1 MKKKYYLW
9 MLVLGYSNCFAQLS
23 QHKDNLKKDYIKQSE
38 VCGGVAAIFK
48 KIGSW
53 KKSSYGG
60 NIVFPDKTFPAN
72 HYKLLLG
79 RIEEVLPVMKEA
91 VPDLGGFE
99 PEWYSSIRGSALV
112 ANGPVPS
119 SFNCL
124 LFTYYC
130 NTNVNKILLGDEA
143 SASLEVYF
151 NSYGLFCE
159 KINEWDINADGKMI
173 SIYQLPDTIG
183 KWKGLTLYEP
193 KRTGGPGLAMDRAV
207 VLGHNGQMPWHTLTQ
222 KQYLTGYKNWLL
234 KNKKQQLEGN
244 DTNIKKMKENIAN
257 MQASKALTPGQKK
270 GIIEKLEEQLK
281 DFQDNIIQK
290 NTAAAEKIYNDKIKP
305 VNEYLDTATAETLA
319 QPALLDL
326 KSNLGFKGYFV
337 KHGQPGIKLIN
348 FTGKYF
354 NAALPRYVPQFI
366 VMYWK
371 WGQDP
376 PSVKFAKE
384 IEGNFPVE
392 KLKRLIDK

>member
-1 MKKKYYLW
+1 MKKQFYLW
-9 MLVLGYSNCFAQLS
+9 MLLLVCNNCFAQVSSNKEDLS
-23 QHKDNLKKDYIKQSE
+23 KYDTKQSAA
-38 VCGGVAAIFK
+38 CGGVAEVFK

-53 KKSSYGG
+53 KRYPE
-60 NIVFPDKTFPAN
+60 NDIVFPDKTFPVSQ
-72 HYKLLLG
+72 YTLLLG
-79 RIEEVLPVMKEA
+79 RIEKVLPIMKEA
-91 VPDLGGFE
+91 LPDLGGFE
-99 PEWYSSIRGSALV
+99 PKWKGSIRGNSFL

-119 SFNCL
+119 SFDCL
-124 LFTYYC
+124 VFTYFC
-130 NTNVNKILLGDEA
+130 SPNVNKIFLGDETNN
-143 SASLEVYF
+143 VTKIYF
-151 NSYGLFCE
+151 NTYGLFCE

-193 KRTGGPGLAMDRAV
+193 KRTGGPGLPMDRAV
-207 VLGHNGQMPWHTLTQ
+207 VLGHNGQMPWHVLTQ

-234 KNKKQQLEGN
+234 KNKKEQLEGN
-244 DTNIKKMKENIAN
+244 DTYLKKMKENIAS
-257 MQASKALTPGQKK
+257 MQASKALTPEQKK
-270 GIIEKLEEQLK
+270 STVEKLEQQLRG
-281 DFQDNIIQK
+281 FQDNTLQK
-290 NTAAAEKIYNDKIKP
+290 QIAAAEKIYNDKIKP

-348 FTGKYF
+348 FTSKYF

-366 VMYWK
+366 VVYWK

-376 PSVKFAKE
+376 PSLKFANQME
-384 IEGNFPVE
+384 ENFPIE
-392 KLKRLIDK
+392 KLKTLIDK